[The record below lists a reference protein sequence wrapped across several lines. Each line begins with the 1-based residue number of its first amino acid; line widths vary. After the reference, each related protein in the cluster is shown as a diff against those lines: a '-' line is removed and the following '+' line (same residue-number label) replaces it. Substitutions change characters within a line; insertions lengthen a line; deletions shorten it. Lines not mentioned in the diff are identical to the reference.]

1 MRRFFEIFALVG
13 LISLAPALAE
23 AKMGGMLGGG
33 AGSRGS
39 RTFSA
44 PPATSTAPTPAAPI
58 QRSVTPPPAGPSAT
72 QQQPG
77 FNPGAA
83 MPRPGG
89 FGRGLMGGL
98 AGGLLGAGLFGLLT
112 GHGFLGGLEGL
123 ASVIGLLFQLALI
136 ALLARF
142 AFTWWQNRNAAPAGA
157 GARPRPTMAA
167 FTGGTGFGGGAGFG
181 ATPQQPATSPLRL
194 TPEDF
199 PAFERLLGQTQE
211 AYSHEDVGALGRL
224 TTPEMAG
231 YFGEELAASRQKG
244 IVNRLSGV
252 KLLQGDLS
260 EAWREGSDDY
270 ATVAMRFSL
279 IDVMED
285 RATGKVVSGDPSQPT
300 QATEVWTFWRPAGS
314 GSEAWKLSAI
324 QQTA

>member
-1 MRRFFEIFALVG
+1 
-13 LISLAPALAE
+13 
-23 AKMGGMLGGG
+23 
-33 AGSRGS
+33 
-39 RTFSA
+39 
-44 PPATSTAPTPAAPI
+44 
-58 QRSVTPPPAGPSAT
+58 
-72 QQQPG
+72 
-77 FNPGAA
+77 
-83 MPRPGG
+83 
-89 FGRGLMGGL
+89 
-98 AGGLLGAGLFGLLT
+98 LT
-112 GHGFLGGLEGL
+112 GHGFLGGLEGF
-123 ASVIGLLFQLALI
+123 ASFIGLLFQLALI

-167 FTGGTGFGGGAGFG
+167 FTGGAGIGGGAAGFG
-181 ATPQQPATSPLRL
+181 AAPRQPATSPLRL
-194 TPEDF
+194 TSEDF

-211 AYSHEDVGALGRL
+211 SYSREDVGALSRL
-224 TTPEMAG
+224 ATPEMAG

-270 ATVAMRFSL
+270 ATVAMRFAL

-300 QATEVWTFWRPAGS
+300 EATEVWTFWRPSGS
-314 GSEAWKLSAI
+314 GSDAWKLSAI
-324 QQTA
+324 QQTS